1 MKKNLRTKCIISETD
16 SIHPLFTFKNFPMLM
31 SCVEGG
37 SKDTDKFED
46 MEWGYS
52 DAGHVQLVNVIDP
65 DLIYTEYHNP
75 GTVGKIWE
83 EHHKGLAEFI
93 QRGKFYNVLEI
104 GGASGSLANN
114 FMDIDKPFKWTI
126 IEPSSAASQDYR
138 IDLINGYFEE
148 YEFDKK
154 FDTIVHSHCFEHV
167 YDPIKFLNKIHNLL
181 DYGDCHYISIPNMKY
196 WLENGSANALSFE
209 HTFYVDATVLKHL
222 LRKTGFRVVEEI
234 TGPHSV
240 FIKAT
245 KEMNKTIESI
255 DFSYVKRIFN
265 NYIEHMKQDVQQINS
280 QIGDS
285 KYYLFGAHIFA
296 QGLLNMGLTE
306 SNIVCIIDNDHKKQ
320 GKRLYGTNCMVHSA
334 DCLANE
340 TDPSVVVRCG
350 PYTEE
355 IKASLL
361 KVNSTIKFI

>member
-1 MKKNLRTKCIISETD
+1 
-16 SIHPLFTFKNFPMLM
+16 
-31 SCVEGG
+31 
-37 SKDTDKFED
+37 
-46 MEWGYS
+46 
-52 DAGHVQLVNVIDP
+52 
-65 DLIYTEYHNP
+65 
-75 GTVGKIWE
+75 
-83 EHHKGLAEFI
+83 
-93 QRGKFYNVLEI
+93 
-104 GGASGSLANN
+104 
-114 FMDIDKPFKWTI
+114 
-126 IEPSSAASQDYR
+126 
-138 IDLINGYFEE
+138 
-148 YEFDKK
+148 
-154 FDTIVHSHCFEHV
+154 
-167 YDPIKFLNKIHNLL
+167 
-181 DYGDCHYISIPNMKY
+181 MKY

-209 HTFYVDATVLKHL
+209 HTFYVDATVLKYL

-255 DFSYVKRIFN
+255 DFSYVKTIFN
-265 NYIEHMKQDVQQINS
+265 NYIEHMKQDVQNINY

-340 TDPSVVVRCG
+340 TCPSVVVRCG